1 MHFETIALIPARIGS
16 KRIMRKN
23 LSIIDE
29 KPAIVRAIELAQSC
43 SIFDRVVI
51 STDSEEIR
59 VIAKDAGAEDF
70 GLRDS
75 SFADDTTST
84 LEVVKYEIQ
93 RMYSKKISI
102 RNICCIYPVVP
113 LLTKNRLLEGYKRLA
128 SSKNGFVV
136 PLQISSGSK
145 NRAISVDLTTK
156 IITKGLPFNFRTQDL
171 SPEFQDA
178 GQFYWG
184 TVQAWQ
190 EAKGIL
196 VEETSI
202 ILLNK
207 WETIDVDDPED
218 LEVAR
223 ALYTLRNQKG
233 PHEAV

>member
-1 MHFETIALIPARIGS
+1 
-16 KRIMRKN
+16 MRKN

-43 SIFDRVVI
+43 NIFDRVVI

-59 VIAKDAGAEDF
+59 LIAKDAGAEDF

-75 SFADDTTST
+75 SLADDTTST

-93 RMYSKKISI
+93 RMFTKKISI
-102 RNICCIYPVVP
+102 KYVCCIYPVVP
-113 LLTKNRLLEGYKRLA
+113 LLTKKRLLEGYRKLA

-136 PLQISSGSK
+136 PLQISSSSK
-145 NRAISVDLTTK
+145 HRTISVDSATNM
-156 IITKGLPFNFRTQDL
+156 ITRGMPSNIRTQDL

-190 EAKGIL
+190 EAEGIL
-196 VEETSI
+196 VEDTSVI
-202 ILLNK
+202 PLRK

-223 ALYTLRNQKG
+223 ALYTFRNSKG
-233 PHEAV
+233 SHEAV